1 MKSARSAAQGGEK
14 QNALINKL
22 PLSAAIFP
30 PPPLI
35 EMHPTVRM
43 KLKIKQHSGGETTRI
58 ESNPS
63 GACSSG
69 ATKDH
74 TNGAPIWRGETLLG
88 SPGGWGGSALIY
100 HSLGSLQ
107 SSRSVY
113 PFRPGHHS
121 IAYERLLHSELE
133 L

>member
-63 GACSSG
+63 G
-69 ATKDH
+69 DH
-74 TNGAPIWRGETLLG
+74 TNGAPIWRGRPCFGLQKV
-88 SPGGWGGSALIY
+88 GGSALIY

>member
-1 MKSARSAAQGGEK
+1 MKSARCAAQGGEK

-74 TNGAPIWRGETLLG
+74 TNGAPIWRGRPCLG
-88 SPGGWGGSALIY
+88 LQKVGGSALIY

-113 PFRPGHHS
+113 PFHPGHHS